1 MSDIDATRRLLA
13 YLSAAAVAGGQP
25 VHEVEADTR
34 RVADHL
40 GHHDLQISASPT
52 GVTLSLGGGT
62 PATFESI
69 SGPLRL
75 DQSAETAEIRTGLLT
90 DTITPADALTRLSHL
105 RAAPHRYPRGGLEVG
120 MICVASGISFILQ
133 PLWPSVIFSAIAGQ
147 VTAQF
152 IRFSGRWRSLA
163 TLTPFLVAF
172 LIAFAAFS
180 SWQAGLI
187 EGPLRSLLP
196 PIAVLL
202 PGALVVTGLSEL
214 AAGAMTAGTARLA
227 YGSTQLLLFA
237 LGVAGAAW
245 LLRVPSS
252 ALNNEI
258 VNGIG
263 PWSPVAGV
271 LLLTAGISL
280 MESVPPRLVPWVA
293 LILSLTLAFQ
303 VLGQS
308 VVGSPWFGALLGSM
322 AASFGAALVELYR
335 PALPRLVMFLP
346 SFWLLVPGSLGLVS
360 VTQLGLEPSM
370 AGETILQSASIVSA
384 IALGLFIGTSAARV
398 IGVTRTR
405 RLDLLRRRRRTRRG
419 VTGSTGST
427 AIGG

>member
-1 MSDIDATRRLLA
+1 MSDIDETRRLLA

-34 RVADHL
+34 RIARSL
-40 GHHDLQISASPT
+40 GHDNLQISASPT
-52 GVTLSLGGGT
+52 GIVLALDSGF
-62 PATFESI
+62 PATFESVN
-69 SGPLRL
+69 GPLRL
-75 DQSAETAEIRTGLLT
+75 DQSADTAAIRADVLSGATG
-90 DTITPADALTRLSHL
+90 PGEALARLSRL
-105 RAAPHRYPRGGLEVG
+105 RSTPHRYPRGGLEIG
-120 MICVASGISFILQ
+120 MLCVATGIALILQ
-133 PLWPSVIFSAIAGQ
+133 PLWPSVVFAALAGQ

-172 LIAFAAFS
+172 LIGLAAFAAA
-180 SWQAGLI
+180 QAGWLS
-187 EGPLRSLLP
+187 GPLRSLLP

-214 AAGAMTAGTARLA
+214 AAGAMTAGTSRLA
-227 YGSTQLLLFA
+227 YGSAQLLLFA

-252 ALNNEI
+252 ALDNRI
-258 VNGIG
+258 VNEIG
-263 PWSPVAGV
+263 PWSPIVGL

-293 LILSLTLAFQ
+293 LILSLTLSFQ

-308 VVGSPWFGALLGSM
+308 LVGSPWFGALLGST
-322 AASFGAALVELYR
+322 AASLGAALVEIYR

-360 VTQLGLEPSM
+360 VTQLGLEPSL
-370 AGETILQSASIVSA
+370 AGDTIAQSASVVCA
-384 IALGLFIGTSAARV
+384 IALGLFVGTSAARV
-398 IGVTRTR
+398 VGVTRAR
-405 RLDLLRRRRRTRRG
+405 RLELRDRRRARRSR
-419 VTGSTGST
+419 
-427 AIGG
+427 